1 MVSRN
6 VYWLSTTEDIPDHD
20 NGTWYYTPTQ
30 QMADYRALNQ
40 MPAGRVAVKATRE
53 ASDAGEEVVRVT
65 LQNPGA
71 TLAFFL
77 RAEIAAGAGADEVL
91 PVRWDDN
98 YVTLVAGEGRE
109 LVARYRRAD
118 LQGAALVLRVSGW
131 NVASTEVP
139 VP

>member
-1 MVSRN
+1 
-6 VYWLSTTEDIPDHD
+6 
-20 NGTWYYTPTQ
+20 
-30 QMADYRALNQ
+30 

-65 LQNPGA
+65 LQNPGV

-98 YVTLVAGEGRE
+98 YVTLVAGEERE

-118 LQGAALVLRVSGW
+118 LQGAAPVLRVSGW
-131 NVASTEVP
+131 NVASSEVP